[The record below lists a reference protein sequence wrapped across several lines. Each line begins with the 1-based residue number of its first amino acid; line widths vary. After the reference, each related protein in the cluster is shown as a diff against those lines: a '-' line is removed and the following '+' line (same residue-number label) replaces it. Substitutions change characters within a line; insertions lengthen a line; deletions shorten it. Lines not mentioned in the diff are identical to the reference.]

1 MSALKINIEKAEDK
15 NAFKPYS
22 LNGYRIEKPLT
33 SDNSGFSKWG
43 FCYKDGV
50 EYFIKEF
57 VNPVYPSDS
66 VKLADDIRQ
75 RKISQCLEWFDEK
88 KRIYKKIHDSQT
100 GNLVEPVAFFRNDS
114 HFYLVTDKIDKSE
127 LDYKTISTFD
137 LDRKLVLLKVL
148 SSCFMRLAK
157 NGVVHAD
164 IKPENLLVK
173 ETKGGFLTI
182 KVIDFDA
189 SYLEDKPPFGDDIQ
203 GDPVYYAPETFLGIM
218 EEEVTLTPKV
228 DVFGLGIVF
237 HQLLCG
243 EMPVY
248 NTEEYDYVYE
258 CVLNEE
264 MPQLNEEIPEDLR
277 ALITRMLSLDHT
289 ARPSMEEVLQ
299 ILSNYGKEPAPVEE
313 AAPETAGDGFTGGL
327 VFGSSLNTGSEAA
340 PPPKKASRF
349 SAALDFDN

>member
-1 MSALKINIEKAEDK
+1 MSTLKINIEKPQE
-15 NAFKPYS
+15 NNSFKSYS
-22 LNGYRIEKPLT
+22 LNGYIIEKPLT

-43 FCYKDGV
+43 FCRKGGV

-57 VNPVYPSDS
+57 VNPVYPSES
-66 VKLADDIRQ
+66 VKLAEDIRQ

-100 GNLVEPVAFFRNDS
+100 GNLVEPVSFFRSDS
-114 HFYLVTDKIDKSE
+114 HFYLVTDKIEKSD

-148 SSCFMRLAK
+148 SSCFMKLAK

-189 SYLEDKPPFGDDIQ
+189 SYLEDNPPFGDDIQ

-243 EMPVY
+243 EMPAY
-248 NTEEYDYVYE
+248 DTNEYDYIYE
-258 CVLNEE
+258 CVLNGDR
-264 MPQLNEEIPEDLR
+264 PQLSEKIPQELR
-277 ALITRMLSLDHT
+277 ALIDRMLSREYTD
-289 ARPSMEEVLQ
+289 RPSMEEVLQ
-299 ILSNYGKEPAPVEE
+299 LLSNNGKKPEPAEKAPAAEE
-313 AAPETAGDGFTGGL
+313 SGRGGL
-327 VFGSSLNTGSEAA
+327 VMGTGLKTDADV
-340 PPPKKASRF
+340 PVKKPSRF
-349 SAALDFDN
+349 VSATDFDL